1 MMIEKTFRVL
11 GVDPGDKRIG
21 VAISDPTQTIA
32 TPYGVIEHSSR
43 QGDARAILAIGEE
56 NQIGLVLIG
65 QALNWDGEIS
75 PQGKKAAR
83 LAEEIQSLS
92 DIPVKLWDEYGS
104 TKIARRSRQ
113 TMNLP
118 KKKRKGHHDQIAA
131 VVILQSYLDSLTG
144 LEEA

>member
-1 MMIEKTFRVL
+1 MNEKSSRIL

-21 VAISDPTQTIA
+21 IAISDPTQTIA
-32 TPYGVIEHSSR
+32 SPYTILEHTSR
-43 QGDARAILAIGEE
+43 EGDARAILAIGKE

-83 LAEEIQSLS
+83 LAEEIQTLG

-104 TKIARRSRQ
+104 TRIARNSRQ
-113 TMNLP
+113 RMNLP
-118 KKKRKGHHDQIAA
+118 REKRKGHHDHIAA
-131 VVILQSYLDSLTG
+131 VVILQSYLDTLIG
-144 LEEA
+144 EEEA